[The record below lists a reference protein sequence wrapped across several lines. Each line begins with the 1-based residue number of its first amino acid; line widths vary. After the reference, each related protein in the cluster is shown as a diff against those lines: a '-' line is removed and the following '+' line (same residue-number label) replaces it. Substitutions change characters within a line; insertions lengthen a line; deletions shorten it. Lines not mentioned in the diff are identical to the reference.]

1 MYGGIKMKM
10 LSAFIFVVCTL
21 FTNALLAESKIF
33 VDSASAEKAIRDTYG
48 AMRTKYDKQYFIES
62 TDDEILE
69 NTLKEYNHMLFESGG
84 FVTSSGLALVC
95 AVPFYDFEPRQ
106 ISAFKY
112 KELGTLINV
121 KCIEF
126 MKALS
131 QVVPN
136 PNCQYDIS
144 TVNGSSLRVKYTRKS
159 DKSGFIRKCDNY
171 AAWRFF
177 NPGNLRDSE
186 DKCTTLRT
194 NKSGSFAVFPDERTG
209 FGALEKLLRS
219 EKVRKTKACGTFR
232 YAALTAKEAI
242 HCYCPNADRYND
254 TEKYI
259 KSLAN
264 MGVDVDTKVLRDY
277 TIQEMQVLR
286 EAIAVVEGYY
296 TGERVCPKPEHF

>member
-1 MYGGIKMKM
+1 MKM

-112 KELGTLINV
+112 KELDTLINV
-121 KCIEF
+121 KCAEF
-126 MKALS
+126 MKALR

-194 NKSGSFAVFPDERTG
+194 NKSGSFAVFSDERTG
-209 FGALEKLLRS
+209 CGALEKLSPPIRAFFYLVHNIFVGFES
-219 EKVRKTKACGTFR
+219 LNKKSGEKLSFSKIKKGLPNKDLWKFQICGIDSKAG
-232 YAALTAKEAI
+232 
-242 HCYCPNADRYND
+242 D
-254 TEKYI
+254 TLLLSKCRPI
-259 KSLAN
+259 
-264 MGVDVDTKVLRDY
+264 
-277 TIQEMQVLR
+277 
-286 EAIAVVEGYY
+286 
-296 TGERVCPKPEHF
+296 